1 MKKINKVN
9 ISILVVFFLFLLIN
23 FSINLDGFGDD
34 GTLFLN
40 PLQES
45 FDGSMV
51 LFLRDRYIHWSS
63 RIIIEFFTLLSV
75 KYPLLWRILNTLAM
89 TTAVVS
95 PIFLFKFKEK
105 KWSLIF
111 VSFFLFLLIPKSMFS
126 ETGWIA
132 TTTNYLWVLAS
143 LLGFLGITLAKN
155 NRWYTYIVSLI
166 LVLYAGNLEQMNI
179 VLLIVIP
186 VIFVLFKKSKK
197 NYMQLIP
204 HFLLTLGNLSLIL
217 LSPGNKT
224 RFEIEVSNRFT
235 DFESLTFFRKL
246 ELGFSSTYK
255 FLYLNNQFVFLFL
268 ALLICIALMNNSK
281 LLINLAA
288 FIPMM
293 IFVIFSL
300 FADYFSKL
308 LPIVEYIFTSF
319 NNYGTIF
326 QFMHPITWLADLLL
340 LLTTGSILLAIVYIF
355 KEDIPKVILLFFI
368 LVLGLITRLIM
379 GFSPTIWASAS
390 RTSLFLFF
398 CVNITSLLIIDE
410 KNSSFR
416 VRSIL
421 IVFGSIL
428 YFNYF
433 I

>member
-143 LLGFLGITLAKN
+143 LLGFLGIALAKN
-155 NRWYTYIVSLI
+155 NRWYTYILSLI

-217 LSPGNKT
+217 ISPGNKT

-368 LVLGLITRLIM
+368 LALGLITRLIM

>member
-132 TTTNYLWVLAS
+132 TTTNYLWVSAS
-143 LLGFLGITLAKN
+143 LLGFLGITLAKK
-155 NRWYTYIVSLI
+155 NRWYTYILSLI

-368 LVLGLITRLIM
+368 LALGLITRLIM

-410 KNSSFR
+410 KNSSFK

-421 IVFGSIL
+421 IVFGCIL

>member
-1 MKKINKVN
+1 
-9 ISILVVFFLFLLIN
+9 
-23 FSINLDGFGDD
+23 
-34 GTLFLN
+34 
-40 PLQES
+40 
-45 FDGSMV
+45 
-51 LFLRDRYIHWSS
+51 
-63 RIIIEFFTLLSV
+63 
-75 KYPLLWRILNTLAM
+75 
-89 TTAVVS
+89 
-95 PIFLFKFKEK
+95 
-105 KWSLIF
+105 
-111 VSFFLFLLIPKSMFS
+111 
-126 ETGWIA
+126 
-132 TTTNYLWVLAS
+132 
-143 LLGFLGITLAKN
+143 
-155 NRWYTYIVSLI
+155 
-166 LVLYAGNLEQMNI
+166 MNI

-235 DFESLTFFRKL
+235 DFKSLTFFRKL

-368 LVLGLITRLIM
+368 LALGLITRLIM

-410 KNSSFR
+410 KNSSFK

-421 IVFGSIL
+421 IVFGCIL